1 MHKVS
6 IQPQWTIARQHD
18 GALSPRVIAL
28 LTQVQQFGSLAAACQ
43 HSGASYRHTWQLIRE
58 GEMFFGAP
66 LLIMERGKGSKLTA
80 LGEKLVWADH
90 RIQARLA
97 PTLDS
102 LASELAAEIERVI
115 TADTNMLRVH
125 ASYGLAINKLLEA
138 MRSAQVPVQHK
149 YVSSLEAVSSLHD
162 RLCDVAGFAIPTG
175 EFEHQVLSHYLP
187 WLDPKS
193 HSLLR
198 VCTRR
203 EGWMIAAGN
212 PLKIYDPQDLARPEV
227 RFINRQRE
235 SSTRLLLDCVIER
248 GGIPP
253 RQINGYEQAEYTH
266 AAVAAYVASGMAD
279 VGFGLEAAARRFN
292 LDFIPVAT
300 ERYFLLCH
308 NAIAQLPNHRLQC
321 EVLRSP
327 GFASAVNN
335 YPGYLV
341 TQAGQ
346 ALSLAQ
352 AFPGFQFKH
361 SRARQPSKLSR

>member
-6 IQPQWTIARQHD
+6 IQPQWTIARPHD
-18 GALSPRVIAL
+18 RALSPRVISL
-28 LTQVQQFGSLAAACQ
+28 LSQVQQFGSLAAACQ
-43 HSGASYRHTWQLIRE
+43 NNGSSYRHAWQLIRE
-58 GEMFFGAP
+58 GEVFFGAP

-115 TADTNMLRVH
+115 SHDATMLRVH

-138 MRSAQVPVQHK
+138 MRAVHMSVQHK

-175 EFEHQVLSHYLP
+175 EFEHQVLAHYKP
-187 WLDPKS
+187 WLDPSS
-193 HSLLR
+193 HTLLR

-203 EGWMIAAGN
+203 QGWMVAAGN
-212 PLKIYDPQDLARPEV
+212 PLKIYEPQDLARPEV

-248 GGIPP
+248 AGVTPQ
-253 RQINGYEQAEYTH
+253 QINGYEQAEYTH

-292 LDFIPVAT
+292 LDFIPIGT

-308 NAIAQLPNHRLQC
+308 DSVEQLPNHQQQLD
-321 EVLRSP
+321 VMRSP
-327 GFASAVNN
+327 AFAQAVNS

-341 TQAGQ
+341 TQPGEAV
-346 ALSLAQ
+346 SLTE
-352 AFPGFQFKH
+352 AFPGFAFKAPGE
-361 SRARQPSKLSR
+361 RPQA